1 MDNLN
6 EANTMIKL
14 QKYFLTKD
22 RKIGFEI
29 KTWEDGHITIIYE
42 GKSKS
47 NILRRYRTFTKKE
60 CIHMPE
66 WLFLYIII
74 GDIKGMKP
82 VATLPLIP
90 KSLLG

>member
-1 MDNLN
+1 
-6 EANTMIKL
+6 MIKL

-29 KTWEDGHITIIYE
+29 KTLEDGHITVIYE
-42 GKSKS
+42 GKTES
-47 NILRRYRTFTKKE
+47 NILRRYRTFTKKKRE
-60 CIHMPE
+60 CMDMPE

-74 GDIKGMKP
+74 GDIKDMKP